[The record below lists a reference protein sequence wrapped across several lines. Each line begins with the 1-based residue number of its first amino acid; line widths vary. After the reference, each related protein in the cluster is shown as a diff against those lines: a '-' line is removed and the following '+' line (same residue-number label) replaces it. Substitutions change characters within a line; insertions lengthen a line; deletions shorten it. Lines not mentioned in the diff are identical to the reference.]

1 MTRLD
6 NLQLTVS
13 AFSPLGFPAASG
25 SVRSP
30 AAYKVRGQWP
40 LKGGDTASQIEQQ
53 KVISRNEG
61 RS

>member
-25 SVRSP
+25 SVWSP

-40 LKGGDTASQIEQQ
+40 LKGGHVDLKIEQR